1 MKISFVLFNFFYPFN
16 YLVKK
21 RNLNKNFK
29 IQKNS
34 PSFEIMKTAKH
45 FTNPTEF
52 FFHQSL
58 NPPTEYRTQIN
69 EFVSKLVDLKKCVLC
84 KSLYDMENHVPRIL
98 IHCGHTFC
106 TPCLTDFFKNFRVR
120 CPLCLKLIKNIES
133 IERLP
138 INHTIF
144 SILADEINAKKPK
157 GKEDIDLKSI
167 LLAQFTQ
174 NKAEQVPVSEKTDP
188 KVNNF
193 IGENPPEAL
202 MNQSLKTLP
211 NEKNPDEE
219 LDYCEFHND
228 RVKHFYC
235 LKHKSLTC
243 RVCTELLH
251 AKEGC
256 AIVDLYEVDDIA
268 EFLNQAN
275 KYHEDGKFL
284 DATAGE
290 GNEKDDGEKEGE
302 GNHDKDQEENSE
314 NDDENNEELFEDE
327 GTII

>member
-1 MKISFVLFNFFYPFN
+1 ML
-16 YLVKK
+16 
-21 RNLNKNFK
+21 RNLLFFDNFLSCHSQKFKQKK
-29 IQKNS
+29 IQNSKNLS
-34 PSFEIMKTAKH
+34 PTSPPMKTAKH

-58 NPPTEYRTQIN
+58 NPPTEYRSQIN
-69 EFVSKLVDLKKCVLC
+69 EFVNKLVDLKKCVLC

-138 INHTIF
+138 INHSIF

-174 NKAEQVPVSEKTDP
+174 NKAEQAAVPEKEEP
-188 KVNNF
+188 KINNF
-193 IGENPPEAL
+193 VGDNQIDGNLNPAL
-202 MNQSLKTLP
+202 RTLP
-211 NEKNPDEE
+211 NDKPDEE
-219 LDYCEFHND
+219 LDYCELHND

-243 RVCTELLH
+243 RVCTEQKH
-251 AKEGC
+251 ANEGC
-256 AIVDLYEVDDIA
+256 AIVDLYEVDDIP

-275 KYHEDGKFL
+275 KYNEDGKFL
-284 DATAGE
+284 DNANDKE
-290 GNEKDDGEKEGE
+290 SDEKDGENHVKQDGE
-302 GNHDKDQEENSE
+302 HSDH
-314 NDDENNEELFEDE
+314 DDENNEDLFEDE
-327 GTII
+327 GKK